1 MPTGGDPDCQQT
13 ASHLLST
20 WIGEN
25 AYIRWF
31 WYLKSLV
38 RKSGGS
44 LGIRKPIVFISWIS
58 WIRCWPSQ
66 VCGKIFLEFW
76 SSHSDAQNLGRQC
89 QLQGKNSSSYSIFNS
104 NLFFAVFCLICRSQ
118 NGRLFTPI
126 FEMCGGFG
134 PTMNIWYKGQMAL
147 GESWWIL
154 ALADGMW
161 LANDRAFLCPLVA
174 TSRRN
179 SQINRWMA
187 ARTPGVPSLK
197 VRKCVLLLFFFLKFF
212 HIYGPMMDPM
222 YAWRLVKKNHVWSY
236 SPIFLGFP
244 ASRLFPPCGFC
255 WRVDRGWFFGGQ
267 NRRNFLQK
275 KNKVTFWFLEDWRI
289 DTLNPL
295 VNESFSLKECGG
307 CESLLNLGF
316 HIRHP
321 AKRQFFHVLHTQ
333 KYFFYADA
341 LANQRHAL

>member
-76 SSHSDAQNLGRQC
+76 SSHSEAQNLGRQC

-222 YAWRLVKKNHVWSY
+222 YAWRLVKKKPCVILQSY
-236 SPIFLGFP
+236 FLRLPGFKTFSSMWFLLKGWQGMIFWGSESEKFLAEEKQGDFLVFGRLENRYPQSTCQWVFFFEGMRRLWEPFEFGVPHP
-244 ASRLFPPCGFC
+244 AS
-255 WRVDRGWFFGGQ
+255 
-267 NRRNFLQK
+267 
-275 KNKVTFWFLEDWRI
+275 
-289 DTLNPL
+289 
-295 VNESFSLKECGG
+295 S
-307 CESLLNLGF
+307 
-316 HIRHP
+316 
-321 AKRQFFHVLHTQ
+321 
-333 KYFFYADA
+333 
-341 LANQRHAL
+341 